1 MSGLGAPPT
10 ILGLLGHPQTLRNWT
25 THGLHRFRVSN
36 LNLLEI
42 YSKNVSL
49 TSWFGVSE
57 AVQYKWTSNSQYSI
71 LRGLE
76 TESAKSSLG
85 FPNDLIEGHR
95 FEKMSKF
102 FFFNINKKN
111 IGMDWIYIFKEW
123 GRVAA
128 DWFRDMAKLWITP
141 IVVSTTHTYWQAPQI
156 V

>member
-49 TSWFGVSE
+49 TCWFGVSE

-95 FEKMSKF
+95 FE
-102 FFFNINKKN
+102 NLAWRH
-111 IGMDWIYIFKEW
+111 WIFWHDIIPAPSVKAAFVPGFRNFETVRDRFSEFVPGIFQEKTKIYPD
-123 GRVAA
+123 R
-128 DWFRDMAKLWITP
+128 
-141 IVVSTTHTYWQAPQI
+141 
-156 V
+156 

>member
-1 MSGLGAPPT
+1 MRTTQIVELMYSQMSFVFLGNPLRPPGGSPLKIWVQSMPLRNEYGMSGLGAPPT

-36 LNLLEI
+36 LHLLEI
-42 YSKNVSL
+42 YSKKVSL

-95 FEKMSKF
+95 FEKKIQIF
-102 FFFNINKKN
+102 FYIYKK
-111 IGMDWIYIFKEW
+111 I
-123 GRVAA
+123 
-128 DWFRDMAKLWITP
+128 
-141 IVVSTTHTYWQAPQI
+141 
-156 V
+156 